1 LKQPTRAIEKTA
13 ATNIEA
19 IRGMGDLEKTLAED
33 GFDRPDENMNFRR
46 WHEIARGNLL
56 GLVAQQKR
64 C

>member
-1 LKQPTRAIEKTA
+1 
-13 ATNIEA
+13 
-19 IRGMGDLEKTLAED
+19 MGDLEKTLAED